1 MLQPAII
8 AQMTCITETKTYIHM
23 THNHVIQSKLEHLLE
38 YLNAKKNWND
48 YDQDVHLLI
57 QVLLQFGPAT
67 LGALKRKK
75 IKHLGT

>member
-8 AQMTCITETKTYIHM
+8 AQMTYITETKTYM
-23 THNHVIQSKLEHLLE
+23 THNHVIQSKREHLLE

-67 LGALKRKK
+67 LG
-75 IKHLGT
+75 T